1 MSFGRLFF
9 RVWVWGKKCRFF
21 WGFGFFGFF
30 GFLVF
35 LVLKNQNDKIEENDR
50 EWVNE
55 GNVLDGGGDNIV
67 FVSIKSLL
75 VIERSK

>member
-1 MSFGRLFF
+1 MSFFLGF
-9 RVWVWGKKCRFF
+9 WFF
-21 WGFGFFGFF
+21 WFFWF
-30 GFLVF
+30 F